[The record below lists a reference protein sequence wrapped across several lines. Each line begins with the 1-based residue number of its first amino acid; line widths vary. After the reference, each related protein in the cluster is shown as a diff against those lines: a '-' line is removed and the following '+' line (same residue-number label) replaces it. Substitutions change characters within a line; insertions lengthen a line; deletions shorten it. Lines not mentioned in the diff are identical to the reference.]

1 MDRDIPRLRRVQEL
15 WRELDE
21 AILGSRRFD
30 EVFIDP
36 WESSQ
41 PNILA
46 AWNRLTKPENLS
58 DLEFWLA
65 SFDNGNGMNDWARKA
80 TLKAI
85 EICRAKAAVAGG

>member
-1 MDRDIPRLRRVQEL
+1 MERDVPRLRRVQEH
-15 WRELDE
+15 WSKLDE
-21 AILGSRRFD
+21 AILGCGLSD
-30 EVFIDP
+30 DVFIDP

-46 AWNRLTKPENLS
+46 AWETLTKPENLA

-65 SFDNGNGMNDWARKA
+65 SFDNGYGMNDWARRV

-85 EICRAKAAVAGG
+85 EVCREKAAAGC